1 MGAAAVAQEKL
12 AKVAVPKWTDIAR
25 EIAVEFRAN
34 PMKYGDGSGSLRSW
48 VIGDAP
54 ERLHPSGFP
63 WSSYTQLRMACRKL
77 TQLLAANDL
86 DDTAPGGHTA
96 QGGPSSP
103 EDEEPQITRGRRTA
117 AR

>member
-12 AKVAVPKWTDIAR
+12 AKAAEPKPKWSDIAR

-63 WSSYTQLRMACRKL
+63 WSSYTQLRTACRKL

-86 DDTAPGGHTA
+86 DDTAPGRPHSAGW
-96 QGGPSSP
+96 P
-103 EDEEPQITRGRRTA
+103 EQPRGRGATDH
-117 AR
+117 